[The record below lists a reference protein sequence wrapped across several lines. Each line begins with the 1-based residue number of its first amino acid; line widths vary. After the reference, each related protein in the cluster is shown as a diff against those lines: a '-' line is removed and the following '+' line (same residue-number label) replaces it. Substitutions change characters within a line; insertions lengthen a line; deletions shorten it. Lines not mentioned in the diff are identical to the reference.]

1 MTDFSLP
8 SCLEA
13 SELTNPPFDFHL
25 PLDLPRYGYI
35 KNHKKTIKNGQTRT
49 RERKSVQEPEAK
61 VRKVNYGQASVKESQ
76 TLVKQKFNHAVKSKG
91 FFKLKGG
98 KDNSM
103 ALVQDGRDKIIISR
117 LLLVNQARKCHVEER
132 KAQGLMKFTLS
143 VLSKEAQSSNPHGCH
158 AGNPCEL
165 SFDPRAI
172 IDDPMIG

>member
-1 MTDFSLP
+1 VKMDDPNITIEEYMRLEEEKAPRRGPREGKSTNVGGEFPNLEILKCWSLEN
-8 SCLEA
+8 SR
-13 SELTNPPFDFHL
+13 
-25 PLDLPRYGYI
+25 RYGYI
-35 KNHKKTIKNGQTRT
+35 KNHKKTVKNGQTRT

-76 TLVKQKFNHAVKSKG
+76 TLE
-91 FFKLKGG
+91 
-98 KDNSM
+98 M
-103 ALVQDGRDKIIISR
+103 PRGR
-117 LLLVNQARKCHVEER
+117 EESTR
-132 KAQGLMKFTLS
+132 INEFTLS